1 MPTFVRSLLVT
12 LLIGA
17 LATPATAQ
25 EIRRISNGPERH
37 GFFLG
42 LGGGAGSARI
52 ECDLCSDE
60 TKQGGAGW
68 FTIGGTVS
76 RKLRLAGDFNGWT
89 QDDNG
94 TRTSLGT
101 GTFAALFYPWSE
113 GNFFV
118 KAGVGY
124 SHTIINDNDAGLEAH
139 GQGFG
144 GAFGIGYDLRVGQGL
159 SFTPQVTVFG
169 GNTGDVKDGSTVVLQ
184 DSNFS
189 VAVLTLGL
197 VFH

>member
-1 MPTFVRSLLVT
+1 MQRLVRGILVT
-12 LLIGA
+12 LLLGA
-17 LATPATAQ
+17 TAPLAAQ
-25 EIRRISNGPERH
+25 EIRPLSRGPERQ

-42 LGGGAGSARI
+42 LGGGAGSSRV
-52 ECDLCSDE
+52 ECDLCSDDTE
-60 TKQGGAGW
+60 RGGAGW

-76 RKLRLAGDFNGWT
+76 QRLRLAADFNAWT

-101 GTFAALFYPWSE
+101 GTFSALFYPSAE
-113 GNFFV
+113 GNFFL
-118 KAGVGY
+118 KGGVGY
-124 SHTIINDNDAGLEAH
+124 SSTIVNDNDAGLEAK

-144 GAFGIGYDLRVGQGL
+144 VAFGIGYDLRVGRAL
-159 SFTPQVTVFG
+159 SFTPQFTIFG

-184 DSNFS
+184 DSKFS
-189 VAVLTLGL
+189 AAALTIGL